1 MKTITLEQLLNLQ
14 YMAFTGKLFNEYNIY
29 LFKRYNEFFEEIG
42 SDLTVETLLNSEVND
57 YSDKIKIVLE
67 MVECLVKTNSNQDHV
82 KNALSTFDIEDLI
95 VVLNENKFQK
105 EIFEVNEDT
114 YNLLRESFIFAYK
127 TNREQ
132 HKFVIKKRNVAML
145 IPDEHIH
152 QLDKVHKETVGKRWA
167 INCMSSF
174 AMLREYFDVEDEE
187 LGLV

>member
-29 LFKRYNEFFEEIG
+29 LFKRYNEFFKEIG
-42 SDLTVETLLNSEVND
+42 SNLTVETLINSEIND
-57 YSDKIKIVLE
+57 YSNKIKIVLE
-67 MVECLVKTNSNQDHV
+67 MVECLVKTNSNQDSV
-82 KNALSTFDIEDLI
+82 KNSLSTFDIEDLI
-95 VVLNENKFQK
+95 VVLNENNFQK
-105 EIFEVNEDT
+105 ETFYINEDT
-114 YNLLRESFIFAYK
+114 YKILRDSFIFAYD

-152 QLDKVHKETVGKRWA
+152 QLDKIHKEIINKRWA
-167 INCMSSF
+167 MNCINSF
-174 AMLREYFDVEDEE
+174 LMLREYFDVEDEE